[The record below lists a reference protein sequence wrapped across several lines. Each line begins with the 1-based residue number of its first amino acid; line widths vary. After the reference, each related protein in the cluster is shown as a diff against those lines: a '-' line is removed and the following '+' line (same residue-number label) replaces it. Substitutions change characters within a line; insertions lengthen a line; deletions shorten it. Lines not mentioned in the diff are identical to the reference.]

1 MCMYIF
7 PVHAPGSNM
16 KVNSTCLSMC
26 VWSMVSSYTL
36 IPTRLTGPFV
46 TFNIKHKPLI
56 TMQLTS
62 NHKWHVVEQYVV
74 STPTEKTC

>member
-1 MCMYIF
+1 MF
-7 PVHAPGSNM
+7 
-16 KVNSTCLSMC
+16 

-36 IPTRLTGPFV
+36 VPTRLTGPFV

-56 TMQLTS
+56 TVQLTS

-74 STPTEKTC
+74 STPTEKNMLKEAQKWCSGFIAFQ